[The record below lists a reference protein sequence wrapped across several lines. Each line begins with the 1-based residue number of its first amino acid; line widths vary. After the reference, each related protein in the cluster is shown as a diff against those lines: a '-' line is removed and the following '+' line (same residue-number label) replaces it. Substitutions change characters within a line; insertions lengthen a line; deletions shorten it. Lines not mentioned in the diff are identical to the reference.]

1 MPVLDGL
8 ELYNRMR
15 EIDKSVQVMLLT
27 ASHAQ
32 LQIDNN
38 QESEEHLRFNIVRK
52 PVTISRLLLEIN
64 SIINIKEK
72 SAYVHQFTN

>member
-8 ELYNRMR
+8 ELYKRMR
-15 EIDKSVQVMLLT
+15 EIDKSAQVMLLT

-38 QESEEHLRFNIVRK
+38 YRLT
-52 PVTISRLLLEIN
+52 TIKNPKSIFVLILLEN
-64 SIINIKEK
+64 QSQL
-72 SAYVHQFTN
+72 AGCC

>member
-1 MPVLDGL
+1 MPLLDGL
-8 ELYNRMR
+8 ELYKRIR

-38 QESEEHLRFNIVRK
+38 QESEEHHCFNIVRK